1 MDAHDNARR
10 VATRVRAAS
19 TTTHKSRIDEHLH
32 AESAGGVNGIALACY
47 RVMRRK
53 VVAVSTEA
61 QRVRMLDGLLDD
73 PGKYEVVILESIEH
87 AYARVRHERPDLV
100 IVYLAIDD
108 DAVCLLLSMLAIDPE
123 TLAIPVQ
130 TWAERFDGRGL
141 DALMTDAIPKFA
153 SDPVALSMN

>member
-1 MDAHDNARR
+1 MGAHDHAIRLCDTCAGSHLRAQSR
-10 VATRVRAAS
+10 VA
-19 TTTHKSRIDEHLH
+19 EHLH
-32 AESAGGVNGIALACY
+32 AESAGDVSGIALACY

-73 PGKYEVVILESIEH
+73 TGDDAVILESIEH

-108 DAVCLLLSMLAIDPE
+108 DAVCRFLSMLAIDPE
-123 TLAIPVQ
+123 TVAIPVE

-141 DALMTDAIPKFA
+141 DALMTDTIPKFA
-153 SDPVALSMN
+153 SDRVALSMN

>member
-1 MDAHDNARR
+1 MPGGF
-10 VATRVRAAS
+10 ATRVQAA
-19 TTTHKSRIDEHLH
+19 TTAHKSRVDEHLH
-32 AESAGGVNGIALACY
+32 AESAGDLNGIALACY
-47 RVMRRK
+47 RVMLRK

-61 QRVRMLDGLLDD
+61 QRARMLDGLLDD
-73 PGKYEVVILESIEH
+73 PGKYDAVILESIEH

-108 DAVCLLLSMLAIDPE
+108 DAVCRLLSMLAIDPE
-123 TLAIPVQ
+123 TLAIPVE

-141 DALMTDAIPKFA
+141 DALMPDVIPQLA